1 MKQQE
6 QVEES
11 SRRRAWT
18 IRACCCEWSLGGN
31 LDLDK
36 HRMVPPFFIF
46 IIMIRILLIILTLAV
61 SSFCQA
67 QSKRVKQIDCYY
79 KENSSTPYESFLYVY
94 DVNGRL
100 IRIYDEANYN
110 KYQQELVFEYDD
122 ISGKIT
128 VKGLMPGF
136 NRGCEYKGTY
146 VLTIAGGRIT
156 NVSGVTGYGEEYAYD
171 LSYNSQG
178 EWTGLSMGGET
189 VYQNIWENG
198 NMVKRIIGDR
208 FAEVTAFTD
217 IDYPS
222 FFPFFYTPGSE
233 YGIFDT
239 PSPLYHFGNLFGK
252 RHAKLPASA
261 KTGYD
266 VGINYSYTLDA
277 EGNIVEIVQILEVW
291 EGYFDYER
299 LVFHY
304 EDATSSIDNIRV
316 RSDEV
321 NSIFDLSGHRLTSPQ
336 KGINIINGKKVIVK

>member
-1 MKQQE
+1 
-6 QVEES
+6 
-11 SRRRAWT
+11 
-18 IRACCCEWSLGGN
+18 
-31 LDLDK
+31 
-36 HRMVPPFFIF
+36 MVPPFFIF

-128 VKGLMPGF
+128 MKGLMPGF
-136 NRGCEYKGTY
+136 NRGYECKGTY

-156 NVSGVTGYGEEYAYD
+156 NVSGVSGYGEEYAYD

-198 NMVKRIIGDR
+198 NMVKQIIGDR

-222 FFPFFYTPGSE
+222 SFPFFYIPGME
-233 YGIFDT
+233 YDAFDK
-239 PSPLYHFGNLFGK
+239 PGALYHFGNLFGK

-261 KTGYD
+261 KVVYD
-266 VGINYSYTLDA
+266 AWDTINHSYTYTLDA
-277 EGNIVEIVQILEVW
+277 EGNIVEIVQILEVL
-291 EGYFDYER
+291 GYLYDYWR

-316 RSDEV
+316 KSDEV
-321 NSIFDLSGHRLTSPQ
+321 NSIFDLSGHRLTSPH
-336 KGINIINGKKVIVK
+336 KGMNIINGKKVIVK

>member
-1 MKQQE
+1 MVTWRYQ
-6 QVEES
+6 
-11 SRRRAWT
+11 RF
-18 IRACCCEWSLGGN
+18 
-31 LDLDK
+31 DK
-36 HRMVPPFFIF
+36 HRTVPPFFIF

-67 QSKRVKQIDCYY
+67 QSKRVKQIDCYH
-79 KENSSTPYESFLYVY
+79 KESSSTPDESYLYVY
-94 DVNGRL
+94 DENGRL

-110 KYQQELVFEYDD
+110 RYQQELVFEYDD

-128 VKGLMPGF
+128 IKGLMPGYK
-136 NRGCEYKGTY
+136 GGHEDKGTY

-156 NVSGVTGYGEEYAYD
+156 NISEVTGYGEEYAYD

-189 VYQNIWENG
+189 IRQYMWENG
-198 NMVKRIIGDR
+198 NMVKMI
-208 FAEVTAFTD
+208 AEEYVSEVTAFTD

-222 FFPFFYTPGSE
+222 SFPFFYIPGME
-233 YGIFDT
+233 YDAFDM
-239 PSPLYHFGNLFGK
+239 PSALFHFGNLFGK

-261 KTGYD
+261 KSDYD
-266 VGINYSYTLDA
+266 INYSYTLDA

-316 RSDEV
+316 KSDEV